1 MSDLWYNIS
10 ISFKDIFWRIVML
23 SVTYS
28 AATFGSDGYEVVVEC
43 SVKRG
48 LPMFEIVGLPDAAI
62 RESEKRIFTGSESS
76 GIVIPPSEISINLAP
91 ADLKKEGTAIE
102 LAVLAAIYHS
112 LGIISCPTDEMSFIG
127 EISFSG
133 DIRPVR
139 GVLGM
144 TLAAIRNGRREIFVP
159 KANLREASVAYRDG
173 ISIYGVDCI
182 SEFVDHLT
190 GRKSMKPADVNPYE
204 MLENHITHD
213 DMSQVKGQYR
223 AKRAMV
229 TAAAGGHNILLIGP
243 PGSGKSMLAKRL
255 PTILPKMTYEE
266 ALEATKIYSAAGML
280 SDDLPFVLERP
291 FRSPHH
297 SLSTAAL
304 VGGGKVPA
312 PGEISLAH
320 NGVLFLDEFP
330 EFRKDALEGLRQPI
344 EDKCVTITRAA
355 GRFTYPSS
363 FMMVCAMNPCKCG
376 YYGSRDRKCTCKP
389 KEIRDYLARIS
400 GPMLDRI
407 DIQVEMPAL
416 AFGELVET
424 APAEKSAVIR
434 DRIEG
439 AREISR
445 SRFKA
450 AGYEDYALR
459 SNALMETDEL
469 NEFCRLDEDCK
480 KIIEGVFAKTSL
492 SARAYDRILRVART
506 LADLDAVE
514 RGVFTEDGMIG
525 GHLKKKH
532 IAEAAQMRVLDKKY
546 W

>member
-1 MSDLWYNIS
+1 
-10 ISFKDIFWRIVML
+10 ML
-23 SVTYS
+23 SVTHS
-28 AATFGSDGYEVVVEC
+28 AATFGSDGYEVIIEC

-76 GIVIPPSEISINLAP
+76 GIIIPPAEISINLAP
-91 ADLKKEGTAIE
+91 AGTKKEGTAIE
-102 LAVLAAIYHS
+102 LAVLAAVYQS
-112 LGIISCPTDEMSFIG
+112 LGIISCSTDKMSFIG

-144 TLAAIRNGRREIFVP
+144 TLAAIKNGRTEIFVP
-159 KANLREASVAYRDG
+159 KDNLKEASVAYREG
-173 ISIYGVDCI
+173 ISVYGVGCI
-182 SEFVDHLT
+182 TELVDHLT
-190 GRKSMKPADVNPYE
+190 GKKVLEAASVNPYE
-204 MLENHITHD
+204 TLESYVSHD
-213 DMSQVKGQYR
+213 DISQVKGQYR
-223 AKRAMV
+223 AKRAII
-229 TAAAGGHNILLIGP
+229 TAAAGAHNILLIGP

-266 ALEATKIYSAAGML
+266 ALESTKIYSSAGML
-280 SDDLPFVLERP
+280 SDELPFVLERP

-304 VGGGKVPA
+304 VGGGKIPT

-344 EDKCVTITRAA
+344 EDKHVTITRAA

-376 YYGSRDRKCTCKP
+376 YYGSRDKKCTCKP
-389 KEIRDYLARIS
+389 TEIKDYLSKIS

-407 DIQVEMPAL
+407 DIQVEMPAP
-416 AFGELVET
+416 AFNELSEPVRG
-424 APAEKSAVIR
+424 EKSAVIR
-434 DRIEG
+434 EKVEA

-445 SRFKA
+445 ERFKS
-450 AGYEDYALR
+450 AGFSDYATR
-459 SNALMETDEL
+459 SNSLMQTDEL
-469 NEFCRLDEDCK
+469 NEFCALDEECL
-480 KIIEGVFAKTSL
+480 KIMEGVFTKTNL

-514 RGVFTEDGMIG
+514 RGVMSEDGMIG
-525 GHLKKKH
+525 GRLKKKH